1 MKKNSLNIEN
11 LHKGEVLK
19 GRIENITM
27 YGIFVKLPN
36 SQIGLIHKE
45 DVSYIKRNYPM
56 EQFNIGEY
64 IDVMVK
70 SYDRNTG
77 KLSLSYKDANLLSS
91 YGKLKFKE
99 GDIITGTVKNHHENS
114 VFIEVEPNIVGL
126 ANYKSGVSYG
136 EKVKVRVKK
145 ILPESKKIKLEII

>member
-1 MKKNSLNIEN
+1 
-11 LHKGEVLK
+11 
-19 GRIENITM
+19 M

-45 DVSYIKRNYPM
+45 DVSYIKKNYPV

-91 YGKLKFKE
+91 YEKLKFKE
-99 GDIITGTVKNHHENS
+99 GDIITGIVKNHHENS

-136 EKVKVRVKK
+136 EKVNVRVKK
-145 ILPESKKIKLEII
+145 ILPENKKIKLEII